1 MRITK
6 KLVLVLAF
14 GSVACGGASEPPA
27 SAPTAAA
34 VPAAPPPPQS
44 ELRAE
49 HLPPAL
55 GFLRFGETTPAEVK
69 AQFTADNLF
78 ISDHI
83 EARGLMPVRTLGPNA
98 GRQAGM
104 VAVGRKTNVAGYIG
118 QLGEDY
124 GNINFYFTPL
134 ADGQP
139 PVLYKVEVTQLNA
152 TGSVCRPGAALAVGE
167 GLTGCDPNDRIPPSA
182 PTPEGAYHACV
193 NHTEGRVM
201 SVRCTVSGE
210 NRSVSYELA
219 VGQVQ

>member
-6 KLVLVLAF
+6 KLVLVLAL
-14 GSVACGGASEPPA
+14 GSIACGGATETPA
-27 SAPTAAA
+27 TAPTAAA
-34 VPAAPPPPQS
+34 PVVPAPPQS
-44 ELRAE
+44 ELRTE

-55 GFLRFGETTPAEVK
+55 AYVRFGETTPEQVR
-69 AQFTADNLF
+69 AQYTADNLF
-78 ISDHI
+78 ISDHLTI
-83 EARGLMPVRTLGPNA
+83 RGLMPVRTLGPNA

-104 VAVGRKTNVAGYIG
+104 IAVGRKTNVDGYIG

-124 GNINFYFTPL
+124 GSINFYFTPL

-139 PVLYKVEVTQLNA
+139 PVLYKVEVAQLNA
-152 TGSVCRPGAALAVGE
+152 SGSVCRPAAALAAGE
-167 GLTGCDPNDRIPPSA
+167 GLTGCDPNDRIPASA
-182 PTPEGAYHACV
+182 PTPDGAFHACV